1 MSLEN
6 NSNTIPSSNEIGLAI
21 ILMEDMGPQT
31 CFNFSTLDE
40 LSSMYLAVKGFTAFM
55 TGFERADFG
64 PGKIRG
70 ILQIPDT
77 EQYAVAL
84 DLNMR
89 GSGFEE
95 DPRLQNTRTGIIC
108 LIANDE
114 QLSLIRKFYKET
126 ENFLIERFKAITT
139 INHLNEAFC
148 LNVVGEYNVYL
159 KQMEKNSQEH
169 GPKEIEHQSLYDISV
184 LLALPKEENLTARA
198 IMESTTRSKKGI
210 TVEEISKLT
219 KRKTKEEQ
227 KSIDNLLEK
236 GLIIAIP
243 PQSKDANIRFIA
255 K

>member
-6 NSNTIPSSNEIGLAI
+6 DHNLISPPDTIGLAI
-21 ILMEDMGPQT
+21 ILMEDLGPQT
-31 CFNFSTLDE
+31 CFNISTLNE
-40 LSSMYLAVKGFTAFM
+40 LSAMYLAVKGFTAFM

-70 ILQIPDT
+70 ILQIPET

-95 DPRLQNTRTGIIC
+95 DPRLQNTRTGVIC
-108 LIANDE
+108 LIANEE

-126 ENFLIERFKAITT
+126 ENFLVEKFKAITT

-148 LNVVGEYNVYL
+148 LNVIAEYNNYL
-159 KQMEKNSQEH
+159 KQLEKKIQEH
-169 GPKEIEHQSLYDISV
+169 GSKDVEQHSLYDISV
-184 LLALPKEENLTARA
+184 LLALPKEENFTARA
-198 IMESTTRSKKGI
+198 IMESSRNKKGI
-210 TVEEISKLT
+210 TLEEISKLT

-227 KSIDNLLEK
+227 KLIDNLLEK

-243 PQSKDANIRFIA
+243 PQSKNDTIRFIA